1 MIAPSSGGASRVTSY
16 TPDSRTPLRPI
27 GRAGRETWRGHLV
40 PLDGL
45 RGLAILLV
53 MLVHFTTDMEVPVG
67 SIAAGVRSAFQ
78 FGWTGVDLFFV
89 LSGFL
94 ITGILVDNKGSGRY
108 FSAFYARRALRI
120 LPVYFLAVF
129 AAFHVLP
136 RFFQGFDTGGI
147 RTEAAFW
154 LFLTNFR
161 DLPYQLARTV
171 GHFWSLAIEEQFY
184 LMWPLVVFLSSRT
197 QARRIALL
205 TVILSPILRYVA
217 LRAGVSGGD
226 VYHFTPFR
234 LDGLATGAF
243 IALVLREPGGR
254 SELDRMSKIAGPI
267 ALAVAMVLYGPI
279 PIPEPVSLQFDFSIG
294 FSALCIGFGALL
306 TRVVL
311 AHPRSFLARVL
322 SRRGLVTLGTYSY
335 AMYLVH
341 VPLLRVVS
349 KVGVPPQWPGSQR
362 WPLLWVFGYTA
373 ALGVLTLAAAMVSWH
388 LCEKHF
394 LALKRRFPYAERA
407 RRAPFDQAA

>member
-1 MIAPSSGGASRVTSY
+1 MTAPASGASVVTPF
-16 TPDSRTPLRPI
+16 TPASQRRAQRP
-27 GRAGRETWRGHLV
+27 AQAPAEAWRGHFV

-53 MLVHFTTDMEVPVG
+53 LLLHFTTDMTPADG
-67 SIAAGVRSAFQ
+67 TLAATVRAAFQ
-78 FGWTGVDLFFV
+78 VGWIGVDLFFV

-108 FSAFYARRALRI
+108 FSTFYARRGLRI

-129 AAFHVLP
+129 AAFHLLP
-136 RFFQGFDTGGI
+136 RFFQGFDTGGA

-154 LFLTNFR
+154 LFLQNFT
-161 DLPYQLARTV
+161 DLPYQLSRTV

-184 LMWPLVVFLSSRT
+184 LMWPLVVFATSPTR
-197 QARRIALL
+197 ARRIALA
-205 TVILSPILRYVA
+205 TVVLSPIVRFAA
-217 LRAGVSGGD
+217 LQLGVPGGS

-243 IALVLREPGGR
+243 IALSMRDPVARAALERW
-254 SELDRMSKIAGPI
+254 SKTAGVV
-267 ALAVAMVLYGPI
+267 ALAAALVLYGPV
-279 PIPEPVSLQFDFSIG
+279 PVPEALSAKLDLSIG
-294 FSALCIGFGALL
+294 FSTLCIGFGALL

-311 AHPRSFLARVL
+311 CRPASLLARVL
-322 SRRGLVTLGTYSY
+322 SWRGLVTLGTYSY

-349 KVGVPPQWPGSQR
+349 KVAVPPQWPGSER
-362 WPLLWVFGYTA
+362 FPTLWVLGYTA
-373 ALGVLTLAAAMVSWH
+373 MLGALTLVAAMASWH

-394 LALKRRFPYAERA
+394 LALKRYFAYEATG
-407 RRAPFDQAA
+407 RRAVYDWAA

>member
-1 MIAPSSGGASRVTSY
+1 MTAPSSGASAVATYARDPRPEKRR
-16 TPDSRTPLRPI
+16 PD
-27 GRAGRETWRGHLV
+27 RANGEAWRGHFI

-53 MLVHFTTDMEVPVG
+53 LLLHFTTDMELPAGTV
-67 SIAAGVRSAFQ
+67 AAGVRSAFQ
-78 FGWTGVDLFFV
+78 IGWIGVDLFFV

-129 AAFHVLP
+129 AAFHLLP
-136 RFFQGFDTGGI
+136 RVFQDFDTGGV

-154 LFLTNFR
+154 LFLTNFKE
-161 DLPYQLARTV
+161 LPYQLARTV

-184 LMWPLVVFLSSRT
+184 LMWPLVVFLTSSTR
-197 QARRIALL
+197 ARRIALL
-205 TVILSPILRYVA
+205 TVVLSPVLRYVA
-217 LRAGVSGGD
+217 LRAGVSGGS

-243 IALVLREPGGR
+243 IALSMRDPAARAG
-254 SELDRMSKIAGPI
+254 LDRLSKIAGAI
-267 ALAVAMVLYGPI
+267 ALVVAAALYGPVHV
-279 PIPEPVSLQFDFSIG
+279 PEPLSTQLDFSIG
-294 FSALCIGFGALL
+294 FSSLCIGFGALL

-311 AHPRSFLARVL
+311 SRPGSSLARVL
-322 SRRGLVTLGTYSY
+322 SWRGLVTLGTYSY

-349 KVGVPPQWPGSQR
+349 KVAVPPQWSGGAR
-362 WPLLWVFGYTA
+362 FPLLWVFGYTA
-373 ALGVLTLAAAMVSWH
+373 VLGVLTLGAAMVSWH

-394 LALKRRFPYAERA
+394 LALKRHFPYGARE
-407 RRAPFDQAA
+407 RRAPYDQAA